1 MVVKV
6 VGTITKWCY
15 KIIAFLLVLV
25 IVKII
30 ICPKVIYYIY
40 IIWYIPGGSL
50 PNIPISTDA
59 FWAIGHF
66 ACNV

>member
-40 IIWYIPGGSL
+40 HMIYTGWITTKYS
-50 PNIPISTDA
+50 D
-59 FWAIGHF
+59 FD
-66 ACNV
+66 